1 MWKAVRISLAW
12 FLPAVLTVWIAIAAD
27 DQNSSQKKSSVGTDA
42 KLDLEQARFMRKKL
56 DACSEILEGLTTE
69 DSELIVKGART
80 LVDMSA
86 AEKFQVQH
94 DVMYRQFSNDF
105 QRSAKA
111 LLDAAE
117 KNKFDTATLKWIDTT
132 MKCME
137 CHKFVR
143 GARLA
148 VQKQ

>member
-1 MWKAVRISLAW
+1 M
-12 FLPAVLTVWIAIAAD
+12 
-27 DQNSSQKKSSVGTDA
+27 
-42 KLDLEQARFMRKKL
+42 
-56 DACSEILEGLTTE
+56 EGLTTE